1 MTLCVAQIKLELG
14 VCSPGSHQVT
24 VSFLSQPP
32 EYSHIV
38 PHPFRFLSLG
48 SRLSW
53 VKLEDTTSD
62 TGYHVVE
69 GNICGMELSGFD
81 SILGFTESSF
91 PTNL

>member
-1 MTLCVAQIKLELG
+1 MSSASLFYFCKLDYFFETMTLCVAQIRLELG

-38 PHPFRFLSLG
+38 PHPFQFLSLG
-48 SRLSW
+48 NRLSW

-62 TGYHVVE
+62 TG
-69 GNICGMELSGFD
+69 
-81 SILGFTESSF
+81 
-91 PTNL
+91 